1 MWTAL
6 PVDNSLQ
13 KNRIEL
19 NVSRIFKPNLSYFL
33 VSACGMSPF
42 LSLEDFW
49 PGLAVWWQV
58 ARPGT
63 GLWPRDLQQPPLSR
77 GHIQGY
83 PGQTLETAGE
93 IPSPISGIK
102 EHYVPLSGHLPR
114 WYRPRWGPALQVGGY
129 HTTCWPGQ
137 TRISDSVFSVQGNVT
152 LWHSNVL
159 TSAVV
164 RSWPPIST
172 ISSVLARGALT
183 SAAIWKIIQSVK
195 YRV

>member
-6 PVDNSLQ
+6 PVDNSLK

-19 NVSRIFKPNLSYFL
+19 NVSRIFKPNLSIFL
-33 VSACGMSPF
+33 VSACEMSPF

-49 PGLAVWWQV
+49 PGWAVWWQV
-58 ARPGT
+58 ARPET
-63 GLWPRDLQQPPLSR
+63 GLWPRDLRQPPLSR

-83 PGQTLETAGE
+83 PGQTLETGE

-102 EHYVPLSGHLPR
+102 EHYVPLSLHLPR
-114 WYRPRWGPALQVGGY
+114 WYRPRWGPVLQVGGC
-129 HTTCWPGQ
+129 HITCWPGQ
-137 TRISDSVFSVQGNVT
+137 RRISDSVFRVM
-152 LWHSNVL
+152 WHCNVL